1 MHGMHRGA
9 SCGKIRH
16 RIGPV
21 YRYSG
26 SRDGGGRMRVT
37 RAHWLAASGRGARG
51 KASRARAV
59 EAGTR
64 LLLTR
69 LAQETQIQVRK
80 VTRFSSL
87 LELSLA
93 RETLEHRCMH
103 SEAGSEE
110 WGKLSG
116 QPASMPRCDRCIEFR
131 PVVRSLFAVL
141 TKGQGS
147 PNPHRRSTVP
157 MYLVPHVNRASSVA
171 RATFWHLAWA
181 FALTVA
187 CRLAGWSLTPEVVV
201 EISSRATWE
210 DLGRSGVSGQPASQ
224 PARPRQERQLL
235 NP

>member
-1 MHGMHRGA
+1 
-9 SCGKIRH
+9 
-16 RIGPV
+16 
-21 YRYSG
+21 
-26 SRDGGGRMRVT
+26 
-37 RAHWLAASGRGARG
+37 
-51 KASRARAV
+51 
-59 EAGTR
+59 
-64 LLLTR
+64 
-69 LAQETQIQVRK
+69 
-80 VTRFSSL
+80 
-87 LELSLA
+87 
-93 RETLEHRCMH
+93 MH

-147 PNPHRRSTVP
+147 PNPHPRSTVP

-224 PARPRQERQLL
+224 PASAAAPGAPIAQSLGDSSFLGAGSCRTVPNVLADL
-235 NP
+235 ADLAG